1 MSKEVFAAR
10 ATILLRSMTI
20 KLTPSS
26 IFYRYGFKAMQ
37 RFQVAH
43 GDLVAAISKKEED
56 LQNALRS
63 TDPTILQ
70 DMEEQAV
77 NSSGGVGVYRQKRG
91 VGRESGLRGRSSTVV
106 RPMKSPEKLRDSFA
120 QSLEVLR
127 NGRVCVAAA
136 PKPAIK
142 NQL

>member
-70 DMEEQAV
+70 DMEAV
-77 NSSGGVGVYRQKRG
+77 SYTHLTLPTIYSV
-91 VGRESGLRGRSSTVV
+91 
-106 RPMKSPEKLRDSFA
+106 
-120 QSLEVLR
+120 
-127 NGRVCVAAA
+127 
-136 PKPAIK
+136 
-142 NQL
+142 